1 MVRPFAG
8 IFHRTHLHLLP
19 LWPSHSTSLPHLSP
33 TSGRVC
39 VCVCE
44 RDFVCVRSKNNDC
57 IDQRRPQWVV
67 LFRQGWEKTGGREGE
82 EEKKRR
88 EQGQNGV
95 PSVAPRL
102 IALANQISILAVALL
117 LHAHYQKL
125 ICRCVFIARHF
136 SSPPPPS
143 PSFLHHPTFQIS
155 GWFTNL
161 RAAVLGES
169 RQQIKRRKQSICVE
183 NADASIRGRRGRWV
197 MRINQERPSQP
208 PCLNH
213 IWEALDWWVKSTL
226 QHRHQNARGGK
237 MCWQN
242 GVHPQCHSCFH
253 YRRTSL
259 YSRPA
264 QCDLSRLQPVE
275 KCCSETAH
283 KIKWKRP
290 RNSNFKNLTI
300 LMITC
305 KRSVWSWPWIIS
317 LIYWAWKQ
325 QRERH
330 LKLNSWAKSPNFT
343 SFLHAD
349 FISWWPLTKEISAP
363 SSFI

>member
-1 MVRPFAG
+1 M
-8 IFHRTHLHLLP
+8 
-19 LWPSHSTSLPHLSP
+19 
-33 TSGRVC
+33 
-39 VCVCE
+39 
-44 RDFVCVRSKNNDC
+44 
-57 IDQRRPQWVV
+57 
-67 LFRQGWEKTGGREGE
+67 
-82 EEKKRR
+82 
-88 EQGQNGV
+88 
-95 PSVAPRL
+95 
-102 IALANQISILAVALL
+102 
-117 LHAHYQKL
+117 
-125 ICRCVFIARHF
+125 
-136 SSPPPPS
+136 
-143 PSFLHHPTFQIS
+143 
-155 GWFTNL
+155 
-161 RAAVLGES
+161 
-169 RQQIKRRKQSICVE
+169 E

-208 PCLNH
+208 PRLNH

>member
-1 MVRPFAG
+1 
-8 IFHRTHLHLLP
+8 
-19 LWPSHSTSLPHLSP
+19 
-33 TSGRVC
+33 
-39 VCVCE
+39 
-44 RDFVCVRSKNNDC
+44 
-57 IDQRRPQWVV
+57 
-67 LFRQGWEKTGGREGE
+67 
-82 EEKKRR
+82 
-88 EQGQNGV
+88 
-95 PSVAPRL
+95 
-102 IALANQISILAVALL
+102 
-117 LHAHYQKL
+117 
-125 ICRCVFIARHF
+125 
-136 SSPPPPS
+136 
-143 PSFLHHPTFQIS
+143 
-155 GWFTNL
+155 
-161 RAAVLGES
+161 
-169 RQQIKRRKQSICVE
+169 
-183 NADASIRGRRGRWV
+183 

-208 PCLNH
+208 PRLNH